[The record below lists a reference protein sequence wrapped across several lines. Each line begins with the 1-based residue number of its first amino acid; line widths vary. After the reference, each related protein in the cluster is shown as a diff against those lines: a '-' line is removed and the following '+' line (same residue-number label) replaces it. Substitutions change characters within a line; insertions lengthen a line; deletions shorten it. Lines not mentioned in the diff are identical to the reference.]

1 MKQRRPNQPLSVRP
15 SPSAA
20 GRKGLALGCVLA
32 CAVLLA
38 GCTMTLRDGARLKP
52 LESNVFFENSQSA
65 RPLVDNTVA
74 RGYLWTDPEL
84 YRGQTADG
92 QLVEVFPFEITPAIL
107 ERGQERY
114 NIYCSP
120 CHGMVG
126 DGQGLVVQRGFK
138 QPSSFHI
145 DRLREAP
152 VGYYYSA
159 ITHGFGAMYSYASRV
174 EPEDR
179 WAIIAYIRALQL
191 SQNATLSDVPPDLRE
206 DLLTGPER

>member
-1 MKQRRPNQPLSVRP
+1 MKQTIPNRPLSVRP

-20 GRKGLALGCVLA
+20 GRKGLALSCMLA

-52 LESNVFFENSQSA
+52 LEASVFFENNQSA
-65 RPLVDNTVA
+65 RPLVENTVA
-74 RGYLWTDPEL
+74 QGYLWTDPEL
-84 YRGQTADG
+84 YQGVTRDG
-92 QLVEVFPFEITPAIL
+92 QLVDVFPIEITPAVL

-120 CHGMVG
+120 CHGLVG
-126 DGQGLVVQRGFK
+126 NGQGLVVQRGFK

-152 VGYYYSA
+152 VGYYYSV
-159 ITHGFGAMYSYASRV
+159 ITNGFATMYSYASRV

-191 SQNATLSDVPPDLRE
+191 SQNATLSDVPPDLR
-206 DLLTGPER
+206 DNLLTGPER

>member
-1 MKQRRPNQPLSVRP
+1 MKQRRLNQPRPVRP
-15 SPSAA
+15 SWSAA
-20 GRKGLALGCVLA
+20 GRKGLALSCVLA

-38 GCTMTLRDGARLKP
+38 GCTMTMRDGARLKP
-52 LESNVFFENSQSA
+52 LEASVFFENDQSA
-65 RPLVDNTVA
+65 RPLVENTVA
-74 RGYLWTDPEL
+74 QGYLQTDSEL
-84 YRGQTADG
+84 YQGVTRDG
-92 QLVEVFPFEITPAIL
+92 QLVEEFPFEITPAIL

-120 CHGMVG
+120 CHGLVG
-126 DGQGLVVQRGFK
+126 NGQGLVVQRGFK
-138 QPSSFHI
+138 QPSSFHV

-152 VGYYYSA
+152 VGYYYSV
-159 ITHGFGAMYSYASRV
+159 ITHGFATMYSYASRV

-206 DLLTGPER
+206 NLLTGPER